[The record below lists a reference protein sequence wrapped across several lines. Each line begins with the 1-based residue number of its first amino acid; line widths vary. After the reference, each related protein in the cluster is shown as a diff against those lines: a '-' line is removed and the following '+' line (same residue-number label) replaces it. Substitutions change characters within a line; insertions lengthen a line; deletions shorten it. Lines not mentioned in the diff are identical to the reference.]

1 MRNNATTM
9 PVVMDQQIAKGRV
22 EVSRPQ
28 TCTASHQNTCSAWPQ
43 SCTEL
48 HAHAQVNIGA
58 LSQDDI
64 MDLILKLKDNT
75 TKLKSLRLVCMP
87 K

>member
-1 MRNNATTM
+1 MRNTATTM

-22 EVSRPQ
+22 EVRHGAGP
-28 TCTASHQNTCSAWPQ
+28 ASQQNTCSACA
-43 SCTEL
+43 SILHL
-48 HAHAQVNIGA
+48 HAPGWTQVNIGA
-58 LSQDDI
+58 LSRDDI
-64 MDLILKLKDNT
+64 MDLVLKLKDNT